1 LALTRFSNPHG
12 LQNAMNTS
20 TARDILVLSRYA
32 SKNQKFRDIMNT
44 ESHRFYQFYDE
55 QKTKK
60 DMKIW

>member
-1 LALTRFSNPHG
+1 
-12 LQNAMNTS
+12 MNTS